1 MSEQSEKIY
10 INLVKNKDWKSP
22 KDKLP
27 VYVGPKNMKHPDK
40 NWTIGVNING
50 KWYNQ
55 AAFPAKD
62 QNGNVKEGEMTVI
75 LTPSNSGFKTS
86 GDVNPTIANTSSN
99 GNNEYTF

>member
-22 KDKLP
+22 TDKLP

-55 AAFPAKD
+55 AAFPSKD
-62 QNGNVKEGEMTVI
+62 QDGNVKEGELTVI
-75 LTPSNSGFKTS
+75 LTQVEQVK
-86 GDVNPTIANTSSN
+86 IALQKQMMVVITNIPFN
-99 GNNEYTF
+99 LG

>member
-22 KDKLP
+22 TDKLP

-62 QNGNVKEGEMTVI
+62 QDGNVKEGEMTVI
-75 LTPSNSGFKTS
+75 LTPSGGGAMKKDYPNLANSAR
-86 GDVNPTIANTSSN
+86 GD
-99 GNNEYTF
+99 NNEYTF

>member
-55 AAFPAKD
+55 AAFPKSRLFPSRKVSSRVGFFLFPFYRFPHSAK
-62 QNGNVKEGEMTVI
+62 
-75 LTPSNSGFKTS
+75 KTL
-86 GDVNPTIANTSSN
+86 
-99 GNNEYTF
+99 

>member
-1 MSEQSEKIY
+1 
-10 INLVKNKDWKSP
+10 
-22 KDKLP
+22 
-27 VYVGPKNMKHPDK
+27 MKHPDK

-62 QNGNVKEGEMTVI
+62 QEGNVKEGEMTVI
-75 LTPSNSGFKTS
+75 LTPSGASKN
-86 GDVNPTIANTSSN
+86 TIANASGG

>member
-22 KDKLP
+22 TDKLP

-40 NWTIGVNING
+40 NWTIGV
-50 KWYNQ
+50 
-55 AAFPAKD
+55 
-62 QNGNVKEGEMTVI
+62 KEGEMTVI
-75 LTPSNSGFKTS
+75 LTPSGASKN
-86 GDVNPTIANTSSN
+86 TIANASSG

>member
-22 KDKLP
+22 TDKLP

-55 AAFPAKD
+55 AAFPSKVKILLQMLLAVVITNILFKCSINVISNAKL
-62 QNGNVKEGEMTVI
+62 EGI
-75 LTPSNSGFKTS
+75 
-86 GDVNPTIANTSSN
+86 
-99 GNNEYTF
+99 

>member
-22 KDKLP
+22 TDKLP

-40 NWTIGVNING
+40 NWTIGVKING

-55 AAFPAKD
+55 AAFPSKD
-62 QNGNVKEGEMTVI
+62 QDGNVKEGELTVI
-75 LTPSNSGFKTS
+75 LTPSGAGKSTNNSFAKSDDG
-86 GDVNPTIANTSSN
+86 

>member
-1 MSEQSEKIY
+1 MYEQSEKIY

-62 QNGNVKEGEMTVI
+62 QDGNVKEGEMTVM
-75 LTPSNSGFKTS
+75 LTPSVANK
-86 GDVNPTIANTSSN
+86 NTIANASSG